1 MVWRANRL
9 RVAQDKV
16 VTCGLD
22 LIDSHKH
29 LFADVL
35 QQAND
40 LLDAHFFPQDG
51 NAYLTNAYNSSPFEG
66 ADWDD
71 LLNTPALGN

>member
-1 MVWRANRL
+1 L
-9 RVAQDKV
+9 RVAHDKV
-16 VTCGLD
+16 VACGLD
-22 LIDSHKH
+22 LIDSRKH

-51 NAYLTNAYNSSPFEG
+51 YAHLTNAHSFGRFER